1 MHDDRLPSFCQCL
14 RIAFHLQIF
23 YLRQSESLSAGRL
36 AWRINFRKNCVIASL
51 TGVKSMEFPFIFSLG
66 MGESRSISQKPK
78 RILCK
83 LWNGWKIRTNL
94 YTIFDEVLCQQWDNS
109 LSAAVLLRF
118 AKTRVAPSPP
128 YSILICRKT
137 CDQLTTQLQPK
148 SSCKRVFS
156 DAVRSLHSIVSVVS
170 SVLSPAD
177 TIPYSHY
184 LTTDCVFLR
193 PCQVFGDMRLQQNQI
208 LYHNGCE

>member
-1 MHDDRLPSFCQCL
+1 
-14 RIAFHLQIF
+14 
-23 YLRQSESLSAGRL
+23 
-36 AWRINFRKNCVIASL
+36 
-51 TGVKSMEFPFIFSLG
+51 MEFPFIFSLG
-66 MGESRSISQKPK
+66 MGESRSISQKQSEFCANYGTDGK
-78 RILCK
+78 YGRTYTQFLMRFFVS
-83 LWNGWKIRTNL
+83 NGTTPFL
-94 YTIFDEVLCQQWDNS
+94 QQF
-109 LSAAVLLRF
+109 LLRF

>member
-1 MHDDRLPSFCQCL
+1 MQGVRPWKFLSYSHLAWDNHGV
-14 RIAFHLQIF
+14 FHKS
-23 YLRQSESLSAGRL
+23 QSEFCANYGTDGKYGRTYTQFL
-36 AWRINFRKNCVIASL
+36 MRFVVSNG
-51 TGVKSMEFPFIFSLG
+51 TTPFL
-66 MGESRSISQKPK
+66 
-78 RILCK
+78 
-83 LWNGWKIRTNL
+83 
-94 YTIFDEVLCQQWDNS
+94 QQF
-109 LSAAVLLRF
+109 LLRF

-128 YSILICRKT
+128 YSTLICRKT

-156 DAVRSLHSIVSVVS
+156 DAVLSLHSIVSVVS

-193 PCQVFGDMRLQQNQI
+193 PCQVFGDVRLQQNQI

>member
-1 MHDDRLPSFCQCL
+1 M
-14 RIAFHLQIF
+14 QIF

-51 TGVKSMEFPFIFSLG
+51 TGVRVWNFLSYSHLAWENHGVFHKSQSEFCANYGTDGKYGRTYTQFLMRFFVSNGTTPFL
-66 MGESRSISQKPK
+66 
-78 RILCK
+78 
-83 LWNGWKIRTNL
+83 
-94 YTIFDEVLCQQWDNS
+94 QQF
-109 LSAAVLLRF
+109 LLRF

-156 DAVRSLHSIVSVVS
+156 DAVRSLHSIMSVVS
-170 SVLSPAD
+170 SVPSPAEML
-177 TIPYSHY
+177 P
-184 LTTDCVFLR
+184 
-193 PCQVFGDMRLQQNQI
+193 P
-208 LYHNGCE
+208 

>member
-1 MHDDRLPSFCQCL
+1 MRFFVSNGTTPF
-14 RIAFHLQIF
+14 LQQF
-23 YLRQSESLSAGRL
+23 
-36 AWRINFRKNCVIASL
+36 
-51 TGVKSMEFPFIFSLG
+51 
-66 MGESRSISQKPK
+66 
-78 RILCK
+78 
-83 LWNGWKIRTNL
+83 
-94 YTIFDEVLCQQWDNS
+94 
-109 LSAAVLLRF
+109 LLRF

-193 PCQVFGDMRLQQNQI
+193 PCQVFGDMRLQQNNIIPQWVRVSRNI
-208 LYHNGCE
+208 WCMKLQHCGAANKRDDIRIWGMPCRNYRRHLRQRGMMWIAPKEWQAFPING

>member
-1 MHDDRLPSFCQCL
+1 MSFSSSPHNGGKGSLSFLHDDRLPSFCQCL

-109 LSAAVLLRF
+109 LSAAV
-118 AKTRVAPSPP
+118 
-128 YSILICRKT
+128 
-137 CDQLTTQLQPK
+137 
-148 SSCKRVFS
+148 
-156 DAVRSLHSIVSVVS
+156 
-170 SVLSPAD
+170 SPAICKD
-177 TIPYSHY
+177 PRRSISS
-184 LTTDCVFLR
+184 L
-193 PCQVFGDMRLQQNQI
+193 
-208 LYHNGCE
+208 